1 LTAGSPWLRTSQE
14 VLSAFGSWSAPAIAL
29 DSESDSLHHHR
40 EKVCLIQA
48 ADAAGRAWLV
58 DPLARPDL
66 APLGRIVADPSVVK
80 VFHGADYDVVTMK
93 RDFGFTFASLFDTMI
108 ASRFLGLPAIGL
120 QALAKAELDV
130 ELSKDSQRDDWSV
143 RPLTARQEAY
153 ALADVQHLLRLY
165 DILAAR
171 LREKGR
177 LGWVREECE
186 AVAALPPS
194 RRRQSDDFLSVKG
207 ARRLPP
213 RSLAALRELY
223 AWRES
228 VAEKTDVPAFRIL
241 GNDPLLAIA
250 QAMPADARV
259 LERLRG
265 RSAEMKSVPARI
277 VREHGPA
284 LLAAVSRAAALDAA
298 DLPRLPPAPP
308 RPQVDEATK
317 KRVEALKAW
326 RAQKAAELAVD
337 VSVVLPQRLLDKV
350 AEAAPRER
358 ADLERVEGLRQ
369 WRVAEFGADLIA
381 VAGRGLG
388 SLGATDPLGSA

>member
-1 LTAGSPWLRTSQE
+1 LTASPWLRTSAE
-14 VLSAFGSWSAPAIAL
+14 VLAAFGPWSGGAIAL

-48 ADAAGRAWLV
+48 ADAGGHAWLV
-58 DPLARPDL
+58 DPLAGPDL
-66 APLGRIVADPSVVK
+66 SPLRRIVADPSVVK

-93 RDFGFTFASLFDTMI
+93 RDFGFTFAGLFDTMI
-108 ASRFLGLPAIGL
+108 ASRFLGLPAVGL
-120 QALAKAELDV
+120 QALARAELGV

-171 LREKGR
+171 LREKSR
-177 LGWVREECE
+177 LHWVLEECE

-207 ARRLPP
+207 ARRLQP

-241 GNDPLLAIA
+241 GNEPLLAIA
-250 QAMPADARV
+250 QAMPADARE
-259 LERLRG
+259 LEKLRG
-265 RSAEMKSVPARI
+265 RSAEMRGAPPRI
-277 VREHGPA
+277 VREHAPA
-284 LLAAVSRAAALDAA
+284 LVDAVRRAAALPAA
-298 DLPRLPPAPP
+298 ELPRLPPAPP
-308 RPQVDEATK
+308 RPQVDEGTK

-326 RAQKAAELAVD
+326 RSQKAIDLAVD

-350 AEAAPRER
+350 AEAAPHDR
-358 ADLERVEGLRQ
+358 AGLERIEGLRR

-381 VAGRGLG
+381 LAGRR
-388 SLGATDPLGSA
+388 